1 MESQMPISECEVRD
15 PRIRRT
21 RQLLQQALRLLLE
34 TRSFEEI
41 TVQDIAEAA
50 TVNRATFYDHYTDKF
65 ALLEALIAGGFHSLL
80 QERSVAYDGS
90 CPAQAAA
97 VILAACDYLAASS
110 ARRACRERRSTMEP
124 LEDSAMIAAIRRIIE
139 HGMGRDSSLSPEH
152 RGIRA
157 AAVSG
162 AIYGAVKQWLNT
174 PDRWAAEQAVPQI
187 VELVRPLLEENS
199 RPFDPH
205 NAADAQSAER
215 RAAHS
220 QATSS

>member
-1 MESQMPISECEVRD
+1 MPISDCEVRD

-21 RQLLQQALRLLLE
+21 RQLLQQALSQLLE
-34 TRSFEEI
+34 SRSFEEI

-65 ALLEALIAGGFHSLL
+65 ALLEALIAGGFHTLL

-97 VILAACDYLAASS
+97 IILAACDYLAASS
-110 ARRACRERRSTMEP
+110 ARRPCGERRSTMEP
-124 LEDSAMIAAIRRIIE
+124 LEDAAMVTAIRRIIE
-139 HGMGRDSSLSPEH
+139 HGMARQSGLSREQL
-152 RGIRA
+152 GIRS

-174 PDRWAAEQAVPQI
+174 PDRWSPEQAVPQI
-187 VELVRPLLEENS
+187 VELVRPLLEDNS
-199 RPFDPH
+199 RSFDTH
-205 NAADAQSAER
+205 QAMERQAAPRQT
-215 RAAHS
+215 AAPDGL
-220 QATSS
+220 

>member
-1 MESQMPISECEVRD
+1 MPISDCEVRD

-21 RQLLQQALRLLLE
+21 RQLLQQALTQLLQN
-34 TRSFEEI
+34 RSFEEI

-65 ALLEALIAGGFHSLL
+65 ALLDALIAGGFHILL

-97 VILAACDYLAASS
+97 IILAACDYLAGSS
-110 ARRACRERRSTMEP
+110 ARRACGERRSTMEP
-124 LEDSAMIAAIRRIIE
+124 LEDAAMTAAIRRVIE
-139 HGMGRDSSLSPEH
+139 HGMANAPSMSTEQRA
-152 RGIRA
+152 IRA

-174 PDRWAAEQAVPQI
+174 PDRWPAEQAVPQI
-187 VELVRPLLEENS
+187 VELVRPLLENHS
-199 RPFDPH
+199 RPFDSH
-205 NAADAQSAER
+205 EHAEGHVAER
-215 RAAHS
+215 QTAL
-220 QATSS
+220 